1 MLVQVQVTV
10 YRRMR
15 IYAPQSLCFSV
26 SMFPGSL
33 FPSLYVPQSYD
44 PQYLC
49 SPVPMFP
56 GLYVSSSYVPQ

>member
-10 YRRMR
+10 YRRVR

-26 SMFPGSL
+26 SMFPGSML
-33 FPSLYVPQSYD
+33 SSLYVPQSYD

-49 SPVPMFP
+49 SPVSMFP
-56 GLYVSSSYVPQ
+56 GLYVSASYVTQ